1 MRNYL
6 VFGGIDT
13 RDYGIYISGYRKQK
27 IPQRPYEVVQV
38 PGRFGDLLVGGNS
51 MSNEEISYPAF
62 FAPANGTYGLYAT
75 YEAAYSAFRRA
86 MLRVTG
92 YATLTDTYDTGHYR
106 KAVFTGGVDIDTTQ
120 NLDAG
125 SFELVFNAK
134 PQRYVLPI
142 APPVVVLGG
151 DDGAIEDGVIIDTN
165 GLSSEP
171 VINVQYTGRFTF
183 FESNGGKDYGATIGR
198 TPRGN
203 LSINSERKEI
213 YDLTGQQLNTSV
225 QLLRY
230 EFPVVNMPFE
240 QNTDNFMI
248 SATGVNL
255 FINFNWFEL

>member
-6 VFGGIDT
+6 VFGDIDT
-13 RDYGIYISGYRKQK
+13 RNYGIYISGYRKQK

-51 MSNEEISYPAF
+51 MQNEEIRYPAF
-62 FAPANGTYGLYAT
+62 FAPVNGTYGLYAT

-120 NLDAG
+120 KLDAG
-125 SFELVFNAK
+125 SFELVFIAK

-142 APPVVVLGG
+142 APPVPVFGGTGSGG
-151 DDGAIEDGVIIDTN
+151 DILTFVDTN

-171 VINVQYTGRFTF
+171 QINIQYTGSFTF
-183 FESNGGKDYGATIGR
+183 IRCNGGKSYGATIQS
-198 TPRGN
+198 TPLGN
-203 LSINSERKEI
+203 LTIDCERKEI
-213 YDLTGQQLNTSV
+213 YDLEGHQLNTSV
-225 QLLRY
+225 QLNRY
-230 EFPVVNMPFE
+230 EYPVVNMPFE
-240 QNTDNFMI
+240 QNTAQFSI

>member
-6 VFGGIDT
+6 VFGDIDT

-38 PGRFGDLLVGGNS
+38 PGRFGDLLVGGKS
-51 MSNEEISYPAF
+51 MSNEEIRYPAF
-62 FAPANGTYGLYAT
+62 FAPVNGTYGLYAT

-86 MLRVTG
+86 MLKVTG

-106 KAVFTGGVDIDTTQ
+106 KAVFAGGVDIDTTQ
-120 NLDAG
+120 KLDAG

-142 APPVVVLGG
+142 AQPVAVYG
-151 DDGAIEDGVIIDTN
+151 DGALVIVDTN

-171 VINVQYTGRFTF
+171 VINVQYTGSFTF
-183 FESNGGKDYGATIGR
+183 SRSNGGKSYGATIQSS
-198 TPRGN
+198 PLGN
-203 LSINSERKEI
+203 LTIDSERKEI
-213 YDLTGQQLNTSV
+213 YDLEGHQLNTSV
-225 QLLRY
+225 QLNRY
-230 EFPVVNMPFE
+230 EYPVVNMPFE
-240 QNTDNFMI
+240 QNIDQFSI
-248 SATGVNL
+248 SATGVTL

>member
-51 MSNEEISYPAF
+51 MSNEEIRYPAF
-62 FAPANGTYGLYAT
+62 FAPVNGTYGLYAT

-86 MLRVTG
+86 MLKVTG

-120 NLDAG
+120 KLDAG
-125 SFELVFNAK
+125 NFELVFNAK

-142 APPVVVLGG
+142 APPVSVFGGEVLTVV
-151 DDGAIEDGVIIDTN
+151 DTN

-171 VINVQYTGRFTF
+171 VINVQYTGSFTF
-183 FESNGGKDYGATIGR
+183 IRSNGGKSYGATIQSS
-198 TPRGN
+198 PLGN
-203 LSINSERKEI
+203 LSIDSERKEI
-213 YDLTGQQLNTSV
+213 YDLEGHQLNTSV
-225 QLLRY
+225 QLNRY

-240 QNTDNFMI
+240 QNIDHFSI
-248 SATGVNL
+248 SATGVTL

>member
-51 MSNEEISYPAF
+51 MQNEEIRYPAF
-62 FAPANGTYGLYAT
+62 FAPVNGTYGLYAT

-120 NLDAG
+120 KLDAG

-142 APPVVVLGG
+142 ALPVPVFGGEVLTL
-151 DDGAIEDGVIIDTN
+151 VDTN

-171 VINVQYTGRFTF
+171 VINVQYTGSFTF
-183 FESNGGKDYGATIGR
+183 IRSNGGKSYGATIQS
-198 TPRGN
+198 TPHGN
-203 LSINSERKEI
+203 VTINSELKEI
-213 YDLTGQQLNTSV
+213 YDLAGHQLNTSV
-225 QLLRY
+225 QLNRY

-240 QNTDNFMI
+240 QNIDNFSI
-248 SATGVNL
+248 SATGVTL

>member
-51 MSNEEISYPAF
+51 MQNEEIRYPAF
-62 FAPANGTYGLYAT
+62 FAPVNGTYGLYAT

-92 YATLTDTYDTGHYR
+92 YAQLTDTYDTGHYR

-120 NLDAG
+120 KLDAG

-142 APPVVVLGG
+142 ALPVPVFGGEVLTVV
-151 DDGAIEDGVIIDTN
+151 DTN

-171 VINVQYTGRFTF
+171 VINVQYTGSFTF
-183 FESNGGKDYGATIGR
+183 IRSNGGKSYGATIQS
-198 TPRGN
+198 TPHGN
-203 LSINSERKEI
+203 VTINSELKEI
-213 YDLTGQQLNTSV
+213 YDLEGQQLNTSV
-225 QLLRY
+225 QLDRY
-230 EFPVVNMPFE
+230 EYPVVNMPFE
-240 QNTDNFMI
+240 QNTAQFSIM
-248 SATGVNL
+248 ATTGVTL
-255 FINFNWFEL
+255 YINFNWFEL

>member
-6 VFGGIDT
+6 VFGDIDT

-51 MSNEEISYPAF
+51 MSNEEIRYPAW
-62 FAPANGTYGLYAT
+62 FAPVNGTYGLYAT

-86 MLRVTG
+86 MLKVTG

-120 NLDAG
+120 KLDAG

-142 APPVVVLGG
+142 AQPVAVYGGGVLTF
-151 DDGAIEDGVIIDTN
+151 VDTN

-171 VINVQYTGRFTF
+171 VINVQYTGSFTF
-183 FESNGGKDYGATIGR
+183 IRSNGGKSYGATIQSS
-198 TPRGN
+198 PRGN
-203 LSINSERKEI
+203 LTIDSERKEI
-213 YDLTGQQLNTSV
+213 YDTTGQQLNTSV
-225 QLLRY
+225 QLNRY

-240 QNTDNFMI
+240 QNIDHFSI

>member
-6 VFGGIDT
+6 VFGDIDT

-51 MSNEEISYPAF
+51 MQNEEIRYPAF
-62 FAPANGTYGLYAT
+62 FAPVNGTYGLYAT

-86 MLRVTG
+86 MLKVTG

-120 NLDAG
+120 KLDAG

-142 APPVVVLGG
+142 APPVAVFSGHVLTF
-151 DDGAIEDGVIIDTN
+151 VDTN

-171 VINVQYTGRFTF
+171 VINVQYTGDFQFIRC
-183 FESNGGKDYGATIGR
+183 NGGKSYGATIQSS
-198 TPRGN
+198 PLGN
-203 LSINSERKEI
+203 LSIDSERKEI
-213 YDLTGQQLNTSV
+213 YDTTGHQLNTSV
-225 QLLRY
+225 QLDRY

-240 QNTDNFMI
+240 QNTAQFSI

-255 FINFNWFEL
+255 SIDFNWFEL

>member
-13 RDYGIYISGYRKQK
+13 RDYGIYVSGYRKQK

-51 MSNEEISYPAF
+51 MSNEEIRYPAF
-62 FAPANGTYGLYAT
+62 FAPVNGTYGLYAT

-120 NLDAG
+120 KLDAG

-142 APPVVVLGG
+142 AQPVAVYG
-151 DDGAIEDGVIIDTN
+151 DSALVIVDTN

-171 VINVQYTGRFTF
+171 VINVQYTGSFTF
-183 FESNGGKDYGATIGR
+183 IRSNGGKSYGATIQSS
-198 TPRGN
+198 PLGN
-203 LSINSERKEI
+203 LTIDSERKEI
-213 YDLTGQQLNTSV
+213 YDTTAQQLNTSV
-225 QLLRY
+225 QLNRY

-240 QNTDNFMI
+240 QNTAQFSI
-248 SATGVNL
+248 RATGVNL
-255 FINFNWFEL
+255 FVTFNWFEL

>member
-6 VFGGIDT
+6 VFGDIDT
-13 RDYGIYISGYRKQK
+13 RDYGIYVSGYRKQK
-27 IPQRPYEVVQV
+27 IPQRPYEIVQV

-51 MSNEEISYPAF
+51 MSNEEIRYPAF
-62 FAPANGTYGLYAT
+62 FAPVNGTYGLYAT

-86 MLRVTG
+86 MLKVTG
-92 YATLTDTYDTGHYR
+92 YATLTDTYDAGHYR

-142 APPVVVLGG
+142 APPVSVFGGEVLTL
-151 DDGAIEDGVIIDTN
+151 VDTN

-171 VINVQYTGRFTF
+171 VINVQYTGSFTF
-183 FESNGGKDYGATIGR
+183 IRSNGGKSYGATIQS
-198 TPRGN
+198 TPLGK
-203 LSINSERKEI
+203 LTIDSERKEI
-213 YDLTGQQLNTSV
+213 YDLEGHQLNTSV
-225 QLLRY
+225 QLNRY

-240 QNTDNFMI
+240 QNIDQFSI
-248 SATGVNL
+248 SATGVTL

>member
-51 MSNEEISYPAF
+51 MQNEEIRYPAF

-92 YATLTDTYDTGHYR
+92 YAQLTDTYDTGHYR

-120 NLDAG
+120 KLDAG

-142 APPVVVLGG
+142 APPVPVFGGTGSGG
-151 DDGAIEDGVIIDTN
+151 DILTFVDTN

-171 VINVQYTGRFTF
+171 VINIQYTGSFTF
-183 FESNGGKDYGATIGR
+183 IRCNGGKSYGATIQS
-198 TPRGN
+198 TPLGN
-203 LSINSERKEI
+203 LSIDSERKEI
-213 YDLTGQQLNTSV
+213 YDLEGHQLNTSV
-225 QLLRY
+225 QLNRY
-230 EFPVVNMPFE
+230 EYPVVNMPFE
-240 QNTDNFMI
+240 QNIDHFSI

-255 FINFNWFEL
+255 SINFNWFEL

>member
-6 VFGGIDT
+6 VFGDIDT

-51 MSNEEISYPAF
+51 MSNEEIRYPAF
-62 FAPANGTYGLYAT
+62 FAPVNGTYGLYAT

-92 YATLTDTYDTGHYR
+92 YAQLTDTYDTGHYR

-120 NLDAG
+120 KLDAG

-142 APPVVVLGG
+142 ALPVPVFG
-151 DDGAIEDGVIIDTN
+151 DALVDTN

-171 VINVQYTGRFTF
+171 QINIQYTGSFTF
-183 FESNGGKDYGATIGR
+183 IESNGGKSYGATIRSSPLGHL
-198 TPRGN
+198 T
-203 LSINSERKEI
+203 IDCERKAI
-213 YDLTGQQLNTSV
+213 YDLEGHQLNTSV
-225 QLLRY
+225 QLNRY

-240 QNTDNFMI
+240 QNTANFLI
-248 SATGVNL
+248 SATGVTL
-255 FINFNWFEL
+255 YINFNWFEL

>member
-6 VFGGIDT
+6 VFGDIDT

-51 MSNEEISYPAF
+51 MSNEEIRYPAF
-62 FAPANGTYGLYAT
+62 FAPVNGTYGLYAT

-86 MLRVTG
+86 MLKVTG

-142 APPVVVLGG
+142 APPVSVFGGEVLTL
-151 DDGAIEDGVIIDTN
+151 VDTN

-171 VINVQYTGRFTF
+171 VINVQYTGSFTF
-183 FESNGGKDYGATIGR
+183 IRSNGGKSYGATIQSS
-198 TPRGN
+198 PLGN
-203 LSINSERKEI
+203 LTIDSERKEI
-213 YDLTGQQLNTSV
+213 YDLEGHQLNTSV
-225 QLLRY
+225 QLNRY

-240 QNTDNFMI
+240 QNIDHFSI
-248 SATGVNL
+248 SATTGVTL

>member
-6 VFGGIDT
+6 VFGDIDT

-51 MSNEEISYPAF
+51 MSNEEIRYPAF
-62 FAPANGTYGLYAT
+62 FAPVNGTYGLYAT

-120 NLDAG
+120 KLDAG
-125 SFELVFNAK
+125 SFELVFVAK

-142 APPVVVLGG
+142 ALPVAVSGG
-151 DDGAIEDGVIIDTN
+151 GALVIVDTN

-171 VINVQYTGRFTF
+171 VINVQYTGSFTF
-183 FESNGGKDYGATIGR
+183 IRSNGGKSYGATIQSS
-198 TPRGN
+198 PLGN
-203 LSINSERKEI
+203 LTIDCERKEI
-213 YDLTGQQLNTSV
+213 YDLEGHQLNTSV
-225 QLLRY
+225 QLNRY

-240 QNTDNFMI
+240 QNTAQFSI
-248 SATGVNL
+248 SATTGVTL
-255 FINFNWFEL
+255 YINFNWFEL